1 MAEKRRKYLNRIIK
15 GDATTQLTKP
25 IQRRKRNVDDGECKE
40 KVFGRTTLIELNSG
54 MDHSDTRKTIILH
67 RFPLQP
73 SRAEKTRFE

>member
-1 MAEKRRKYLNRIIK
+1 
-15 GDATTQLTKP
+15 
-25 IQRRKRNVDDGECKE
+25 
-40 KVFGRTTLIELNSG
+40 